1 LQACDPVAFLL
12 ARSIPDTVYFY
23 LAYRRSGDIEMIPRY
38 TGRIM
43 GAIWT
48 DENKFRTWLKIEILA
63 CEAMQKLRMIPLADL
78 KRIQAR
84 ANFNVKRIL
93 RIEAK
98 VNHDVIAFLTNVAE
112 YVGPSARYIHRGLTS
127 SDILDTS
134 LAVQMVQA
142 VDILIKDVKG
152 VRKAAAAKAR
162 KYKFTPMMGRSHGVH
177 AEPITFGLKMA
188 LMYNEFGRALERL
201 QAARRIIAVG
211 QLSGA
216 VGTHAHLDPFVE
228 KYVCTKL
235 GLKPAAI
242 STQVLQR
249 DRHAEY
255 MAALALVGASVDRWA
270 TEFRHLQR
278 TEVREVEEF
287 FGSEQKGSSAMPHK
301 KNPITGEKLSG
312 LSRLLRGNMVAA
324 MENVALWHERDI
336 SHSSVER
343 IIMPDS
349 TIALDHMLTQLDKL
363 VTNMKVNPERMMY
376 NLNLTHGLVHSQ
388 QVLLMLIDKGFSR
401 ETAYKMVQRHAMKS
415 WETGEDFRKLIEADA
430 EIMTKIRPKDL
441 DRVFDLKVHFKDVNR
456 TFNAVGL

>member
-1 LQACDPVAFLL
+1 
-12 ARSIPDTVYFY
+12 
-23 LAYRRSGDIEMIPRY
+23 MIPRY
-38 TGRIM
+38 TGKKM
-43 GAIWT
+43 GAIWE
-48 DENKFRTWLKIEILA
+48 DENKFRVWLQIEILA
-63 CEAMQKLRMIPLADL
+63 CEAMNKLGMVPAKDLANIR
-78 KRIQAR
+78 KK

-93 RIEAK
+93 AIEAK

-112 YVGPSARYIHRGLTS
+112 YVGPSARFIHRGLTS
-127 SDILDTS
+127 SDILDTA
-134 LAVQMVQA
+134 LAVQMLQA
-142 VDILIKDVKG
+142 IDILIQDVKA

-162 KYKFTPMMGRSHGVH
+162 RYKFTPMIGRSHGVH

-188 LMYNEFGRALERL
+188 LMYDEFGRALKRL
-201 QAARRIIAVG
+201 EEAREMIRVG

-228 KYVCTKL
+228 KYVCQKL

-249 DRHAEY
+249 DRHAHY
-255 MAALALVGASVDRWA
+255 VAALALVGASVDRWA

-278 TEVREVEEF
+278 TEVHEVEEH

-312 LSRLLRGNMVAA
+312 LARLLRGNMVAA

-349 TIALDHMLTQLDKL
+349 TIGLDHMLTNLEKL
-363 VTNMKVNPERMMY
+363 VRTLRVDPKRMLA
-376 NLNLTHGLVHSQ
+376 NLNMTHGLIHSQ
-388 QVLLMLIDKGFSR
+388 QVLLMLTDKGFSR
-401 ETAYKMVQRHAMKS
+401 ELAYRMVQRHAMNA
-415 WETGEDFRKLIEADA
+415 WETGQDLRGLIEADD
-430 EIMTKIRPKDL
+430 EIMAKVKPKDL
-441 DRVFDLKVHFKDVNR
+441 DKVFDLKVHFKDVNR
-456 TFNAVGL
+456 TFRAVGL